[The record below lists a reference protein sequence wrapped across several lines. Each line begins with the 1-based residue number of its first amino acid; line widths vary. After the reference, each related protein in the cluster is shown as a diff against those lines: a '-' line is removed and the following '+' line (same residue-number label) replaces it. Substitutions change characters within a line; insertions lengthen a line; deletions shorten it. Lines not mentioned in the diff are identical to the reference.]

1 MKGEKEDESGG
12 SISSNSRVSAISQSE
27 TVIIISTFPPP
38 YQNNIQGEPPAKK
51 PRQHSQGPNLLVRGG
66 GRVNNQSKQKQVVV
80 GEESEEEKKSAAD
93 GEMSLPVD
101 EPVVEEGP
109 VEPEAQ
115 EVKLGVFVSALN
127 PFNRDSQTHFF
138 YQRFP
143 LFLQTRE
150 WPFPAN

>member
-12 SISSNSRVSAISQSE
+12 SISSKSRVRAIFQSK
-27 TVIIISTFPPP
+27 TVIILFTFPPP

-80 GEESEEEKKSAAD
+80 GEENEEKKSAAD
-93 GEMSLPVD
+93 GEMSLPED

-127 PFNRDSQTHFF
+127 PFYCDSQTHFLSKI
-138 YQRFP
+138 P
-143 LFLQTRE
+143 T
-150 WPFPAN
+150 FPAN

>member
-1 MKGEKEDESGG
+1 M
-12 SISSNSRVSAISQSE
+12 
-27 TVIIISTFPPP
+27 
-38 YQNNIQGEPPAKK
+38 
-51 PRQHSQGPNLLVRGG
+51 
-66 GRVNNQSKQKQVVV
+66 NNQSKQKQVVV
-80 GEESEEEKKSAAD
+80 GEESEEETKLAAD
-93 GEMSLPVD
+93 SEMSLPVD

-109 VEPEAQ
+109 VEPEAH
-115 EVKLGVFVSALN
+115 EVKLGIFVSALD